1 MSANFTLVCCVRR
14 AFQKLLQT
22 SGFSTQTV
30 SILSNRFFLLCC
42 GKSKLVQCKVCVSKP
57 TRVVFETRQPVCVG
71 KSKYDSRVPKRL
83 IRCTVFIAFCA
94 TFSQH
99 CFVKKRFVVFAKSSF
114 SKITADKRF
123 FNTNSVHFVQP
134 FFLLRC
140 GKSKFAQRK
149 VCVSKPP
156 SLNSSNR
163 RQCTKRQCTYFNFYL
178 FTLVRFNL
186 CLFTLVCLN
195 IVLFVLWF
203 CLQEVVAYKGH
214 QFPDHCVR
222 NSFGVTPYCFLN
234 CRLK

>member
-1 MSANFTLVCCVRR
+1 MRKTFLLKSHYFKKFPERQLRFIASGIILQNCLAVKRCRQFLLTVCCVRH
-14 AFQKLLQT
+14 AFQKLRQI

-30 SILSNRFFLLCC
+30 SILSNRF
-42 GKSKLVQCKVCVSKP
+42 
-57 TRVVFETRQPVCVG
+57 
-71 KSKYDSRVPKRL
+71 
-83 IRCTVFIAFCA
+83 
-94 TFSQH
+94 
-99 CFVKKRFVVFAKSSF
+99 
-114 SKITADKRF
+114 
-123 FNTNSVHFVQP
+123 
-134 FFLLRC
+134 LLRC
-140 GKSKFAQRK
+140 GKSKFAQCK

-203 CLQEVVAYKGH
+203 CLQDVVVHKGR